1 MNDSKRDTLVIIP
14 GDGGPD
20 RGQINPPGTGTFG
33 FLVLLISLAMLFG
46 SSMLGYAY
54 VRWHAPE
61 WPPPGMPDLPK
72 SLWLSTVIILACSVS
87 IHGAVRAVRRDDQRG
102 TRRSLVLT
110 FVLGCLFLVM
120 QTLNYASLAAMNLTA
135 RTNLYGFTFY
145 MMTFLHAVHVI
156 GGLIPLGIVTRRAYD
171 GRYSSFFH
179 TGIRYQAMYWHF
191 LDVIWLVI
199 FVVLM
204 LGS

>member
-1 MNDSKRDTLVIIP
+1 MNEIPPDTLVVIRS
-14 GDGGPD
+14 DGGPD
-20 RGQINPPGTGTFG
+20 RDQINPPGTGTFG
-33 FLVLLISLAMLFG
+33 FLLLLISLSVLFV

-54 VRWHAPE
+54 IRWHAAE
-61 WPPPGMPDLPK
+61 WPPPGMPDLPRT
-72 SLWLSTVIILACSVS
+72 LWLSTLIILGCSLS
-87 IHGAVRAVRRDDQRG
+87 IHQAVRTVRRDDQKG
-102 TRRSLVLT
+102 MRRSLLIT

-120 QTLNYASLAAMNLTA
+120 QGINYLGLAAMNLTA

-156 GGLIPLGIVTRRAYD
+156 GGLIPLGIVCRRAYL

-179 TGIRYQAMYWHF
+179 PGIRYQAMYWHF
-191 LDVIWLVI
+191 LDLIWVVI